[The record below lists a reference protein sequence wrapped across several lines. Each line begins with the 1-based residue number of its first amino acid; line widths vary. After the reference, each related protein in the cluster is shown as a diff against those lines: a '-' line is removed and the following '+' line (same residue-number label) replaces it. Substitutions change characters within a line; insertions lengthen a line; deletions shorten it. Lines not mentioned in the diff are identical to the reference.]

1 MRSSLTIIVGL
12 LIGAPSFLFSSLM
25 DENKSDSFLFC
36 IRKENPQLEVSRDT
50 NGRLLSIENDID
62 IHSFISENGIIEIER
77 WLPNA
82 SEHDRDGDV
91 ALNRIYRLYLEPSRI
106 DELPE
111 LIQNLQ
117 MVESVLYA
125 EPENIHKLL
134 YAPNDTNLDEQCSL
148 PSMKVYDAWDFWDI
162 NNGDIPGVDNSNYQV
177 VLASV
182 DTGVDYT
189 HPDLENNAWIN
200 QGEIPPWTFEAGI
213 DANNDGFIEAA
224 EIIDFVE
231 SQGMDFNN
239 DGESNLRDILYQSD
253 IVSSPFLDGIDSD
266 GNGYTDDI
274 LGWDCSGLYG
284 SATWADADPYPKEG
298 VPNSSTWAHG
308 TEVAGILAAT
318 TDNGLGMASA
328 TYNAKFMSVKA
339 SKDNQSDDEPG
350 INNGYDGIL
359 YAAKAGHQDYNNNN
373 SWDPGEP
380 FTIINNSWGGGVFSN
395 SENSTINVAHNT
407 YGAVVVAAAGN
418 GDDEGGDEYAD
429 HYPSSYENCISVS
442 AIKCSG
448 SWGGWATYHPTIDIG
463 APGDNIF
470 APIIGTGYDTVSGS
484 SFASPNAASVIG
496 LLSYYYPEF
505 NNQALR
511 NRIEATADQII
522 YDLNPEFIDCDG
534 SSGEYCLGSGMID
547 AYKAIG
553 VSFSPSISFSSYQLS
568 FDTGNG
574 DDVLNPGES
583 VQLFITLE
591 NEQDWMNAEDLTATL
606 SVTNSHVEILNN
618 YSEYGLINSG
628 DSAVN
633 SSSFSFSV
641 NNEIALGDLNF
652 KLSIS
657 ANGVDYIYNKD
668 ILFKVPVTMDQS
680 GFPFNTNFSVKSSP
694 LVVDFDN
701 DGSLEMIF
709 GDKNGLVHVVSSDG
723 VEWDNNIFPFDVGDE
738 IWGSIAYADIDLD
751 GLNEIVVGS
760 KSKHLYALD
769 MNGVD
774 FDFDSGQFLIATPAI
789 GNIDEDEY
797 LEVVI
802 SGFTSSGDI
811 FIVNHNGVA
820 DIVEINEKVSSG
832 VALADFDDDG
842 KDEIIVTTENY
853 DMICMIDDLFQI
865 DTLFIAGNKFKTSPS
880 ILDLNGEKIIMAGSD
895 DDTFYA
901 IDSHGEL
908 LFSIEA
914 EDDIVSSPSFFADSS
929 GVAIFFGSDDGYL
942 HAIDQNG
949 NALDGWPILF
959 NDAPGDASFSDLD
972 GDGIVEIVFGVGNQ
986 IHAIKFDGTSFN
998 PNHFPIYTE
1007 FPIESAATIVDFDND
1022 SDLEIIMG
1030 SSVNVEAI
1038 DILDQN
1044 GIIQGFWSMHRANNA
1059 RTGLF
1064 EAVVNTPNVQLGDV
1078 NFDNTIDVFDI
1089 IIVVNIVIGE
1099 MTPSTEQFLA
1109 ADVNQD
1115 SAIDVFDIISL
1126 INIILG

>member
-1 MRSSLTIIVGL
+1 MGL
-12 LIGAPSFLFSSLM
+12 LFGAPSFLFSGLM
-25 DENKSDSFLFC
+25 DENRSDSFLFC
-36 IRKENPQLEVSRDT
+36 IKQENPQLQISMDAE
-50 NGRLLSIENDID
+50 GRLLSIENNADIYG
-62 IHSFISENGIIEIER
+62 FINDNGISAIER

-82 SEHDRDGDV
+82 SEYDRDGDV
-91 ALNRIYRLYLEPSRI
+91 ALNRIYRLSLEPGRR
-106 DELPE
+106 DEIPR
-111 LIQNLQ
+111 LIQDLQ
-117 MVESVLYA
+117 RVESVLYA
-125 EPENIHKLL
+125 EPENIHKVL
-134 YAPNDTNLDEQCSL
+134 YTPNDSNLDEQCSL
-148 PSMKVYDAWDFWDI
+148 SSMKVYDAWDFWDI
-162 NNGDIPGVDNSNYQV
+162 GNGDIPGADNSNHQV

-189 HPDLENNAWIN
+189 HPDIENNAWIN

-213 DANNDGFIEAA
+213 DANGDGFIEAS
-224 EIIDFVE
+224 EIISFVE
-231 SQGMDFNN
+231 NQGMDFNN
-239 DGESNLRDILYQSD
+239 DGESNLRDVLYQSD
-253 IVSSPFLDGIDSD
+253 IVNSPFLDGIDGD

-274 LGWDCSGLYG
+274 LGWDCSGIYG
-284 SATWADADPYPKEG
+284 SASWADADPYPKEG

-328 TYNAKFMSVKA
+328 TYNAKFMSVKV
-339 SKDNQSDDEPG
+339 SKDNQSDDDPG

-380 FTIINNSWGGGVFSN
+380 FTIINNSWGGGGFSN

-418 GDDEGGDEYAD
+418 GDDAGGDEYAA

-470 APIIGTGYDTVSGS
+470 APIIGSGYDTVTGS

-505 NNQALR
+505 DNQALR
-511 NRIEATADQII
+511 DRIEATADQII

-534 SSGEYCLGSGMID
+534 NSGEYCLGSGMID

-553 VSFSPSISFSSYQLS
+553 ASFSPSISFNSYELS

-591 NEQDWMNAEDLTATL
+591 NEEDWTNAENLTATL
-606 SVTNSHVEILNN
+606 SVTNSQVVISNN
-618 YSEYGLINSG
+618 YAEYGLVNSG
-628 DSAVN
+628 TSAVN
-633 SSSFSFSV
+633 TSSFSFSV

-652 KLSIS
+652 KLSVS
-657 ANGVDYIYNKD
+657 ADGLDYIYNKD
-668 ILFKVPVTMDQS
+668 ILFKIPVTMDQS

-723 VEWDNNIFPFDVGDE
+723 VEWNNDVFPFDVGDE
-738 IWGSIAYADIDLD
+738 VWGSIAYADIDLD

-769 MNGVD
+769 INGVD
-774 FDFDSGQFLIATPAI
+774 FDFNSEQFLIAAPAI

-802 SGFTSSGDI
+802 SGFISSGDV
-811 FIVNHNGVA
+811 FIVNHDGTA
-820 DIVEINEKVSSG
+820 DIVEINEKVSQG
-832 VALADFDDDG
+832 AALADFDDDG
-842 KDEIIVTTENY
+842 KDEIVIATENN
-853 DMICMIDDLFQI
+853 DMICMIDDMLQI
-865 DTLFIAGNKFKTSPS
+865 DTLLVAGNKFTTAPS

-895 DDTFYA
+895 DNYFYA
-901 IDSHGEL
+901 INSYGEL
-908 LFSIEA
+908 LFQIET
-914 EDDIVSSPSFFADSS
+914 EDDIVSSASFFANNSE
-929 GVAIFFGSDDGYL
+929 VAILFGSDDGYL
-942 HAIDQNG
+942 HAIDHNG
-949 NALDGWPILF
+949 NALEGWPILF
-959 NDAPGDASFSDLD
+959 NDAPGDISFSDLN
-972 GDGIVEIVFGVGNQ
+972 GDGTVEIVFGVGNE
-986 IHAIKFDGTSFN
+986 IHAIGFNGLSFN
-998 PNHFPIYTE
+998 SNHFPIYTE

-1030 SSVNVEAI
+1030 TSVSVEAI
-1038 DILDQN
+1038 DVFDQN
-1044 GIIQGFWSMHRANNA
+1044 GTSQGFWNMHRANNA

-1064 EAVVNTPNVQLGDV
+1064 EAAIDIPDIQLGDV
-1078 NFDNTIDVFDI
+1078 NFDN
-1089 IIVVNIVIGE
+1089 
-1099 MTPSTEQFLA
+1099 
-1109 ADVNQD
+1109 
-1115 SAIDVFDIISL
+1115 AIDVL
-1126 INIILG
+1126 I